1 VSPARR
7 AQAGMGDPCAP
18 HGGRRHNGS
27 VVWTLAVTI
36 MLGGI
41 LGAPG
46 DDRAM
51 FLDWPVKIVETGA
64 IDPEG
69 AVQAD
74 VEIFS
79 DLSALLDARRSHPRD
94 DILTFLPT
102 VDLDGLP
109 LTDEQRLGMAPFHL
123 AAQPAVGA
131 HVARMEMRVG
141 LEEFLA
147 AAPDFQLA
155 DADGIAWKAGRILDP
170 RQLALSFAGEGPE

>member
-1 VSPARR
+1 
-7 AQAGMGDPCAP
+7 
-18 HGGRRHNGS
+18 

-36 MLGGI
+36 IPGGI
-41 LGAPG
+41 LGMPG

-69 AVQAD
+69 AAQAE

-79 DLSALLDARRSHPRD
+79 DLSALLDARRAHPRD
-94 DILTFLPT
+94 DILTFLLT
-102 VDLDGLP
+102 ADLDGVP
-109 LTDEQRLGMAPFHL
+109 LTDEPRLGVASLLLVAGTETTAKTLGIAPLHL

-131 HVARMEMRVG
+131 HIARMEMRVG

-147 AAPDFQLA
+147 APPDFQPA
-155 DADGIAWKAGRILDP
+155 DPDGIVWKAGPIRDP
-170 RQLALSFAGEGPE
+170 RQLALSFAGEGPG